1 MSTLGGYAGLEAR
14 QSEQAASAAP
24 TLIKSVMSSRMQDAA
39 ASGGYGLPEDA
50 FFVVAEDRTGRLLDL
65 AGNVCAITTTGTA
78 MLEMVLRGQDFDGA
92 CQALADRFHADP
104 HQVQRDMEVF
114 LLDLERQ
121 HLLLPPG
128 STRRRTWSVGRKL
141 CWLIAP
147 ILYLCAFEPDRWLK
161 AKAWVLLTVAYL
173 STRAFGWPN
182 TVSVWELCTSASQG
196 RRGKSSGKSSD
207 DAGMLSTID
216 AVAAHAI
223 TRHPLNLGCRERAL
237 CCQALARAAELPA
250 KIVLGVDLFPFALHC
265 WCESRSRILA
275 DRYEGRC
282 DRYTPL
288 AVYS

>member
-1 MSTLGGYAGLEAR
+1 MEAR

-24 TLIKSVMSSRMQDAA
+24 TLIKSVMSSRMQDAP
-39 ASGGYGLPEDA
+39 ASGGYGLPEDV

-65 AGNVCAITTTGTA
+65 AGNVCAITVTGTA
-78 MLEMVLRGQDFDGA
+78 MLEMVLRGHDFDGA
-92 CQALADRFHADP
+92 CQALADRFRADP
-104 HQVQRDMEVF
+104 QQVQRDMRVF

-121 HLLLPPG
+121 QLLVPPG

-141 CWLIAP
+141 WWLIAP
-147 ILYLCAFEPDRWLK
+147 ILYLCAFWPDRWLK

-173 STRAFGWPN
+173 STRAFGWPT
-182 TVSVWELCTSASQG
+182 TVSIWELCTSASA
-196 RRGKSSGKSSD
+196 GKRHKSPD
-207 DAGMLSTID
+207 DGMLNTID

-250 KIVLGVDLFPFALHC
+250 KIVLGIDLFPFALHC
-265 WCESRSRILA
+265 WCESGSHILA

>member
-1 MSTLGGYAGLEAR
+1 MEAR
-14 QSEQAASAAP
+14 QSEQPASATL
-24 TLIKSVMSSRMQDAA
+24 TLIKCVMSSRMQDAT
-39 ASGGYGLPEDA
+39 ASDGYGLPENV
-50 FFVVAEDRTGRLLDL
+50 FLVVAEDGTGRLLDL

-78 MLEMVLRGQDFDGA
+78 MLEMVLRGQDFGAA
-92 CQALADRFHADP
+92 CQTLADRFHADL
-104 HQVQRDMEVF
+104 HQVHRDMKAF
-114 LLDLERQ
+114 LLNLERQ
-121 HLLLPPG
+121 HLLVPPG

-147 ILYLCAFEPDRWLK
+147 ILYLCAFKPDRWLK

-182 TVSVWELCTSASQG
+182 TLSVWELCTSASQG
-196 RRGKSSGKSSD
+196 RPGESSD

-216 AVAAHAI
+216 AVATRAI

-250 KIVLGVDLFPFALHC
+250 KIVLGIDLFPFALHC
-265 WCESRSRILA
+265 WCESGSRILA

>member
-1 MSTLGGYAGLEAR
+1 
-14 QSEQAASAAP
+14 
-24 TLIKSVMSSRMQDAA
+24 MSSRMQDAL
-39 ASGGYGLPEDA
+39 ASDGYALPDDV
-50 FFVVAEDRTGRLLDL
+50 FFVVAEDRTGRLVDL

-78 MLEMVLRGQDFDGA
+78 MLEMILRGQGLDAA
-92 CQALADRFHADP
+92 CEALADRFHADP
-104 HQVQRDMEVF
+104 HQVHGDMDVF

-147 ILYLCAFEPDRWLK
+147 ILYLCAFKPDRWLQ
-161 AKAWVLLTVAYL
+161 AKVWVLLTVAYL
-173 STRAFGWPN
+173 STRALGWPN

-196 RRGKSSGKSSD
+196 RRRKSPD
-207 DAGMLSTID
+207 DGVLNTID

-250 KIVLGVDLFPFALHC
+250 KIVLGIDLFPFALHC
-265 WCESRSRILA
+265 WCESGSRILA